1 MAIEDLDLEFEEEDL
16 EEKSDA
22 LEVDVDL
29 SFSASNESSNVTAG
43 NKSAGKPVSN
53 ISALD
58 ETNPNIKLPPK
69 QQPRA
74 QAPTPQRKPTQQSQ
88 EKVRAQGQPGKV
100 QNIAEQRAKA
110 QNQAQPQ
117 TQTQARVQSQQIP
130 TANASF
136 NEEYGLELQQL
147 RDEIAELKSQIG
159 AIQSQADVKVAVA
172 EAKSEFVID
181 YVTDAKL
188 VDHQVNQVLQ
198 RIHKRVPGLKNEVLS
213 IKKTMTEFVEKTT
226 KKKK

>member
-29 SFSASNESSNVTAG
+29 SFSASNESSNVAAG
-43 NKSAGKPVSN
+43 SKSAGKPVSN

-58 ETNPNIKLPPK
+58 DTNPNIKLPPK

-74 QAPTPQRKPTQQSQ
+74 QAPTPQRMPTQQSQ
-88 EKVRAQGQPGKV
+88 ERVRAQGQPGKV

-110 QNQAQPQ
+110 QNQAQP
-117 TQTQARVQSQQIP
+117 QARVQSQQIP

>member
-29 SFSASNESSNVTAG
+29 SFSASNESSNVAAG
-43 NKSAGKPVSN
+43 SKSAGKPVSN

-58 ETNPNIKLPPK
+58 DTNPNIKLPPK

-88 EKVRAQGQPGKV
+88 ERVRAQGQPGKV

-110 QNQAQPQ
+110 QNQAQP
-117 TQTQARVQSQQIP
+117 QARVQSQQIP

>member
-29 SFSASNESSNVTAG
+29 SFSASNESKSKAG
-43 NKSAGKPVSN
+43 NKPAGEPVSN
-53 ISALD
+53 ISAQD
-58 ETNPNIKLPPK
+58 ETNPNIQLPPK
-69 QQPRA
+69 QTRP
-74 QAPTPQRKPTQQSQ
+74 QARPPQRKPTQQSP
-88 EKVRAQGQPGKV
+88 EKVRAQSPGGKI
-100 QNIAEQRAKA
+100 QNIAEQRAKV
-110 QNQAQPQ
+110 QSENQPQ
-117 TQTQARVQSQQIP
+117 PQARVQSQQVP
-130 TANASF
+130 TVEASF
-136 NEEYGLELQQL
+136 SEDYAHELQHL
-147 RDEIAELKSQIG
+147 RDEIAELKNQIG

-188 VDHQVNQVLQ
+188 ADHQVNQVLQ